1 MQTNVDERF
10 ERLYLD
16 RYEAMVRLARVIV
29 GVHAVAEEL
38 VQDSFVRL
46 NTAWSRIETPEA
58 YLRTTVVNHCR
69 NWLERAQRER
79 SHPAVGEEIAMPPE
93 YDETWRAV
101 QRLAP
106 RYRSVLAL
114 RFYEDLSEA
123 DIARV
128 LDISVGAVKS
138 TISRGLAKLRKELS
152 SD

>member
-1 MQTNVDERF
+1 MTTVEPRVDEGF

-16 RYEAMVRLARVIV
+16 RYESMVRLARVIV

-46 NTAWSRIETPEA
+46 NTAWARVETPEA

-69 NWLERAQRER
+69 NWLDRAQRER
-79 SHPAVGEEIAMPPE
+79 SQPVVVEEVAMPPE

-114 RFYEDLSEA
+114 RFYADLAEA
-123 DIARV
+123 DIART
-128 LDISVGAVKS
+128 LDISVGTVKS
-138 TISRGLAKLRKELS
+138 TIHRGLAKLRN
-152 SD
+152 D